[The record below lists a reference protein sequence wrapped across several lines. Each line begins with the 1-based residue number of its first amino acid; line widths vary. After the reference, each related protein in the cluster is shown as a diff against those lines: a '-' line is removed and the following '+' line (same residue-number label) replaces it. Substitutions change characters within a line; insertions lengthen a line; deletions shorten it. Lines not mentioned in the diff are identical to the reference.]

1 MKDSLQIRNVGLG
14 ILKISIASLGDK
26 LGEIFQNIKQKDSA
40 GICERKDN
48 NMWY

>member
-1 MKDSLQIRNVGLG
+1 MGLG

-26 LGEIFQNIKQKDSA
+26 LGEIFQNIKQKDSS
-40 GICERKDN
+40 GICERKEK